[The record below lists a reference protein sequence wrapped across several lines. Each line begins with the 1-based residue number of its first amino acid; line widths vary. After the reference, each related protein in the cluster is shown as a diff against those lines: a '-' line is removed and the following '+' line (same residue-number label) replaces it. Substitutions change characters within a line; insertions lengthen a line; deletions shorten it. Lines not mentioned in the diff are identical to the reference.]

1 MDQNTARALMKRNV
15 DNLNAG
21 AAHGRAL
28 VQAMLDAD
36 QERCSELTEA
46 FLQFLRGLDDDARE
60 QMTMNAFTTLAQV
73 QSDLQDRR
81 RNG

>member
-1 MDQNTARALMKRNV
+1 MDQNTAHALMKRNV
-15 DNLNAG
+15 DNLNTG

-46 FLQFLRGLDDDARE
+46 FLQFLRALDDDARE
-60 QMTMNAFTTLAQV
+60 QMTMNAFTMLAQV
-73 QSDLQDRR
+73 TRNLEDRR
-81 RNG
+81 HNG